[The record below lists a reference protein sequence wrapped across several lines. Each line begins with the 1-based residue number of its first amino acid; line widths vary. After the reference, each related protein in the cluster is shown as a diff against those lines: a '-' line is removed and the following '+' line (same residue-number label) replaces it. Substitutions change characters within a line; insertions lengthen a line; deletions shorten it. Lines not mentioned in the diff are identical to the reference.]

1 MPPSSHALFAN
12 DTIIF
17 TNVGRLSLINL
28 GKLLGEYQN
37 SYGQK
42 INRMKSSFYLST
54 KFDGRKSTKIELI
67 T

>member
-54 KFDGRKSTKIELI
+54 KSDGRKSTKIELI